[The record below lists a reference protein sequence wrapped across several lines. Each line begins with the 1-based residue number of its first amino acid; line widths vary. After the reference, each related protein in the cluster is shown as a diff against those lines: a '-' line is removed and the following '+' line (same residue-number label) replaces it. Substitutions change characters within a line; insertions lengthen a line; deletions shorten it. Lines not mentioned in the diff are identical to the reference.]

1 MERVGK
7 EVWYAD
13 CTQPTQIVNEVL
25 QRRYRLRRSSD
36 LQLVRQNGRS
46 WKHTLAVLL
55 VRQNSLGLSRFAFV
69 SGKRVGNAV
78 RRNRCK
84 RLMREAVRHQL
95 SEVEPGWDC
104 MFIARPV
111 MRDASYSD
119 LETAVIDLIT
129 RANLRPPL
137 VS

>member
-7 EVWYAD
+7 EVCYAD
-13 CTQPTQIVNEVL
+13 CTQPTHIVNGLL

-55 VRQNSLGLSRFAFV
+55 VRPNSLELSRFAFV

-78 RRNRCK
+78 
-84 RLMREAVRHQL
+84 
-95 SEVEPGWDC
+95 
-104 MFIARPV
+104 
-111 MRDASYSD
+111 
-119 LETAVIDLIT
+119 
-129 RANLRPPL
+129 
-137 VS
+137 